1 MDALKFIE
9 ERQRMCKSYYD
20 AEKGH
25 SGCYERREDERMKDE
40 KKKYRRWAVVYILLA
55 LLMAAVLAL
64 LMAAGVYKTLV
75 GVLCMVAVAAD
86 MVFLVAGSTYL
97 WREEKR

>member
-1 MDALKFIE
+1 
-9 ERQRMCKSYYD
+9 
-20 AEKGH
+20 
-25 SGCYERREDERMKDE
+25 MKDE

-75 GVLCMVAVAAD
+75 GVLCMVVAAD
-86 MVFLVAGSTYL
+86 MAFLVAGSAYL
-97 WREEKR
+97 WREGWREE

>member
-1 MDALKFIE
+1 MRDKRA
-9 ERQRMCKSYYD
+9 
-20 AEKGH
+20 
-25 SGCYERREDERMKDE
+25 
-40 KKKYRRWAVVYILLA
+40 KYRRWAVVYILLA
-55 LLMAAVLAL
+55 LLLAAVLAL

-75 GVLCMVAVAAD
+75 GVLCLVVVAAD

>member
-1 MDALKFIE
+1 
-9 ERQRMCKSYYD
+9 
-20 AEKGH
+20 
-25 SGCYERREDERMKDE
+25 MKDE

-75 GVLCMVAVAAD
+75 GVLCMVVVAAD
-86 MVFLVAGSTYL
+86 TVFLVAGSAYL
-97 WREEKR
+97 RREEKR

>member
-1 MDALKFIE
+1 
-9 ERQRMCKSYYD
+9 
-20 AEKGH
+20 
-25 SGCYERREDERMKDE
+25 MKDE

-75 GVLCMVAVAAD
+75 GVLCLVVVVAD

>member
-25 SGCYERREDERMKDE
+25 CGCYERREDERMKD
-40 KKKYRRWAVVYILLA
+40 KRAKYRRWAVVYILLA
-55 LLMAAVLAL
+55 LLMAVALVL

-75 GVLCMVAVAAD
+75 GVLCVAVVAAD
-86 MVFLVAGSTYL
+86 MVFLVVGSTYL